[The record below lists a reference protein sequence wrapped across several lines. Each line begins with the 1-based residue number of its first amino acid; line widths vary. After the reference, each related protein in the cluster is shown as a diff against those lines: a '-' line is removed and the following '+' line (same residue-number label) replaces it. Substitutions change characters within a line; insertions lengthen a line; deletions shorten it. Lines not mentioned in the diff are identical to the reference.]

1 MLQFPQ
7 AMNQYQSLQNY
18 MLQAQPKSLFSAVN
32 DLEGR
37 QLGMVLSEVT
47 GSLNDGKL
55 FSVSNVV
62 PAEGSGLQEGY
73 PLLASGDEDV
83 VTKVSLSIVILHLL
97 YSD

>member
-1 MLQFPQ
+1 
-7 AMNQYQSLQNY
+7 
-18 MLQAQPKSLFSAVN
+18 
-32 DLEGR
+32 
-37 QLGMVLSEVT
+37 MVLSEQVT

-97 YSD
+97 YSDWMFASVESYISIGNQYSAANTAK